1 MDESKINRRIVEKA
15 SEKYKH
21 ILSLNRNCHFYLG
34 KGKIYH
40 RSKISR
46 NYVLFEPK
54 CRNNAEITYM

>member
-34 KGKIYH
+34 KGKIYIIN
-40 RSKISR
+40 KIENR
-46 NYVLFEPK
+46 L
-54 CRNNAEITYM
+54 